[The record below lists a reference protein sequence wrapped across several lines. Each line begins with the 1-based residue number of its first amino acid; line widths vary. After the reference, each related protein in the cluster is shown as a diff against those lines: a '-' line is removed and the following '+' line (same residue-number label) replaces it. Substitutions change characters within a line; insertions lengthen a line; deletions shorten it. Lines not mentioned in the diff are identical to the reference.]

1 MNYII
6 DQAKPEDAKELLKYL
21 KIVSEESNN
30 LVISKEKL
38 NEMTIQ
44 DESLLIESYLH
55 GDTSLMVIAKYN
67 DEIIG
72 MGNLKGNE
80 TISRISHRV
89 NLGVTVKKEYWNKGI
104 GTELIDSLLSY
115 ASNNK
120 NIEIVELEVKSDN
133 YAAISLYERFGFEEI
148 GYYENYFRY
157 EDGYGDAILMTLQF

>member
-21 KIVSEESNN
+21 KIVSEESDN

-44 DESLLIESYLH
+44 DESLLIESYIH
-55 GDTSLMVIAKYN
+55 GDTSLMVVAKYN

-89 NLGVTVKKEYWNKGI
+89 NLGVTVKKEYWNK
-104 GTELIDSLLSY
+104 
-115 ASNNK
+115 
-120 NIEIVELEVKSDN
+120 
-133 YAAISLYERFGFEEI
+133 EI
-148 GYYENYFRY
+148 GR
-157 EDGYGDAILMTLQF
+157 AHV